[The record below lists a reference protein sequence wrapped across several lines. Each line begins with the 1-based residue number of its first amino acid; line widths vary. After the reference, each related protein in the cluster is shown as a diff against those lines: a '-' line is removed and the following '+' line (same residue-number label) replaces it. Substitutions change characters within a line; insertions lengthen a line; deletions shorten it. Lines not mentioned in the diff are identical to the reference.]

1 MLLLFIS
8 IITTIIL
15 IVMISKYLNRLKTF
29 FGAHQMKML
38 MFPRINHSFSVVG
51 HQTFGHFLT
60 NADPVMIQ
68 LQKLNNY
75 FAYK

>member
-1 MLLLFIS
+1 
-8 IITTIIL
+8 
-15 IVMISKYLNRLKTF
+15 MIYKYLSKLKPF
-29 FGAHQMKML
+29 FGVHQIKML
-38 MFPRINHSFSVVG
+38 MFHRINHSFSVVG